1 MSQKL
6 TSSRRLSSSIPL
18 KISLLGALLLVVAS
32 LSSTGCEDK
41 AIGRPCDTL
50 TTDLPNDNP
59 YNTQALECPM
69 RICLK
74 PIDNSA
80 TKSADTTAFCSSEC
94 SQDSDCDGQI
104 RDKNNNNDKR
114 CIRGFAC
121 GVYTTKGAL
130 SCKKLCI
137 CKDFLPD
144 GPLST
149 PSDCEGK

>member
-6 TSSRRLSSSIPL
+6 TSSKPSISGPTL
-18 KISLLGALLLVVAS
+18 KITLLGAILLTVVSIAN
-32 LSSTGCEDK
+32 TGCEDK
-41 AIGRPCDTL
+41 AIGRSCDTL
-50 TTDLPNDNP
+50 TTDLANDNP

-74 PIDNSA
+74 PIDNSP
-80 TKSADTTAFCSSEC
+80 TKDVDTDAFCSAEC

-104 RDKNNNNDKR
+104 RDKNNPNDRSCKT
-114 CIRGFAC
+114 GFAC
-121 GVYTTKGAL
+121 GVYTAKGAL

-137 CKDFLPD
+137 CKDFLPL

-149 PSDCEGK
+149 PSDCER